1 MLLIADRSSSI
12 KLQLRDL
19 GSERSWASNSTCRV
33 RTAGARG
40 RRRFDRDRL
49 EHADAPHALALLRAR
64 RARPRRCRI
73 TEQRYELA
81 TPS

>member
-1 MLLIADRSSSI
+1 MTLMTPDQRRELAADTDGSSLLIADRSSSI

-40 RRRFDRDRL
+40 CRRP
-49 EHADAPHALALLRAR
+49 AD
-64 RARPRRCRI
+64 
-73 TEQRYELA
+73 
-81 TPS
+81 